1 MDIYELSDLLL
12 QLGHFRE
19 WISKP
24 DHSTLAQ
31 VIWKLICGC
40 VKLGYFDMSMVRIF
54 QEPLS
59 NLEVVV
65 LKTLVFFV
73 KSKFVLLVY
82 NREREMHKSWS
93 EELLEDC
100 KKAVSITY
108 SVVSF

>member
-1 MDIYELSDLLL
+1 
-12 QLGHFRE
+12 
-19 WISKP
+19 
-24 DHSTLAQ
+24 
-31 VIWKLICGC
+31 
-40 VKLGYFDMSMVRIF
+40 MSMVRIF